1 MFRTIMIAAFA
12 AATGNA
18 AFAAPATPATSG
30 AQSHAP
36 SHVVQAQV
44 VQVRKDK
51 DWRRHS
57 RDRRDWRRHYGYAPG
72 AHLRHA
78 PRGWHRYHA
87 RPYNWRTRNCV
98 MVGPVWFCP

>member
-12 AATGNA
+12 AATGSA
-18 AFAAPATPATSG
+18 AFAAPAAPATSG
-30 AQSHAP
+30 VHAP

-44 VQVRKDK
+44 VHVRKDRVK
-51 DWRRHS
+51 SRHVRDHRNVRRH
-57 RDRRDWRRHYGYAPG
+57 WGYAPG
-72 AHLRHA
+72 AHVRHA